1 MCAYLDLEEEG
12 SLAREGLSRLQS
24 VEKGPSANK
33 NHFPILPHFQ
43 IILPFPFILFLLR
56 YFFLLLGAVPLPWM
70 DFVLNNSVE
79 PSKRKKV
86 LKQREMGLNAQRAA
100 IKAHYFLTLLVTV
113 VVLALQLESEQ
124 QPQVLTFRM

>member
-1 MCAYLDLEEEG
+1 
-12 SLAREGLSRLQS
+12 
-24 VEKGPSANK
+24 
-33 NHFPILPHFQ
+33 
-43 IILPFPFILFLLR
+43 
-56 YFFLLLGAVPLPWM
+56 M